1 MSELHEIHEIR
12 GPYDERTDV
21 IGMDTLRQSYA
32 AAMYGEDSRGR
43 LLRATALVVARQG
56 VHNCTVQDILDQAE
70 ISRRTFYKTFS
81 NMEEALDAL
90 FEVATGL
97 VRSEIERAI
106 VDAKTPAEVARSA
119 VDAYLNL
126 QLVGGR
132 LIIVLQDESRKHDS
146 LLAPRRDELIDQ
158 FSYLLRDTLEA
169 EGGGR
174 HDILV
179 YRSTILMLEGLVH
192 HVQRTGRLDQVKAQ
206 RIRDVTL
213 AFLFRTLGTGD
224 LREFPVPSE
233 IVD

>member
-1 MSELHEIHEIR
+1 
-12 GPYDERTDV
+12 
-21 IGMDTLRQSYA
+21 MDTLRQSYA

-43 LLRATALVVARQG
+43 LLRATALVVARKG
-56 VHNCTVQDILDQAE
+56 IHNCTVQDILDQAD

-106 VDAKTPAEVARSA
+106 SNAKTPVEIATSA

-126 QLVGGR
+126 QLVGGK

-146 LLAPRRDELIDQ
+146 LLGPRRDELIDQ
-158 FSYLLRDTLEA
+158 FSGLLRDTIEA
-169 EGGGR
+169 EGDAH

-179 YRSTILMLEGLVH
+179 YRSSILMLEGLVH
-192 HVQRTGRLDQVKAQ
+192 HVQRTGRLDQAKAR
-206 RIRDVTL
+206 RIREVTL
-213 AFLFRTLGTGD
+213 AFLFRTLGVGE
-224 LREFPVPSE
+224 LRDFPVPSMPQS
-233 IVD
+233 